1 MSASGVEPLGSPRSG
16 QSRRRADQEAAPYA
30 PPDMA
35 RSPSKAAALVAEPYQ
50 SAVKSMETTH
60 RTILMLRCKVVVVG
74 DATVGKSALISMFHS
89 GGACARARRARET
102 VWRPR
107 SAAGTSY
114 PKQYVMTSWV
124 DFRVKQ
130 VNIPDTSTAVELYLF
145 DCAGQS
151 IFNQI
156 EANNVHYDN
165 ASFLLLVYDVTS
177 QASFESCG
185 KWLQQVRKGRSRGAA
200 VPGVLVANKK
210 DLAQSGRRC
219 VTKEKGVE
227 FAEANGLAYF
237 ETSALEGEHE
247 EPFRHIAE
255 EFAKKY
261 EDTVARAEEN

>member
-1 MSASGVEPLGSPRSG
+1 MSASGFEPLGSPRSG

-102 VWRPR
+102 VWKPR

-156 EANNVHYDN
+156 EANNGAAKEREIPNFKGSYLGR
-165 ASFLLLVYDVTS
+165 FPLVSADFWTS
-177 QASFESCG
+177 DHLSE
-185 KWLQQVRKGRSRGAA
+185 RSRRMDTF
-200 VPGVLVANKK
+200 PGTRARGT
-210 DLAQSGRRC
+210 LALKRR
-219 VTKEKGVE
+219 
-227 FAEANGLAYF
+227 
-237 ETSALEGEHE
+237 
-247 EPFRHIAE
+247 
-255 EFAKKY
+255 
-261 EDTVARAEEN
+261 

>member
-1 MSASGVEPLGSPRSG
+1 
-16 QSRRRADQEAAPYA
+16 
-30 PPDMA
+30 MA

-102 VWRPR
+102 VRRPR
-107 SAAGTSY
+107 SAAAGTSY

-185 KWLQQVRKGRSRGAA
+185 KWLQQ
-200 VPGVLVANKK
+200 
-210 DLAQSGRRC
+210 
-219 VTKEKGVE
+219 EKGVE